1 MSHPEMANRTNK
13 PNRTFSRSCSV
24 CSGSAPHRTEPNST
38 LVRFCSSGFR
48 TLIAFV
54 RFCSNRTRT
63 EQYSCPF
70 VFGKFGLL
78 KAESRSL
85 PSAAA
90 AAGVRINSRIG
101 ESYYKKWPRKFGGTM
116 PEEHSKVAAFLGVRI
131 NSRIEKS
138 YYKEWPRKFGHICC
152 SCNWSWS

>member
-1 MSHPEMANRTNK
+1 MANRTNK

-38 LVRFCSSGFR
+38 LVRFGSSGFR
-48 TLIAFV
+48 TLITFV

-85 PSAAA
+85 HSAAS
-90 AAGVRINSRIG
+90 GLIPGLESHIIKNGRGSSEEQCPKNNGRRNNDRRNSTIQRH
-101 ESYYKKWPRKFGGTM
+101 R
-116 PEEHSKVAAFLGVRI
+116 R
-131 NSRIEKS
+131 
-138 YYKEWPRKFGHICC
+138 
-152 SCNWSWS
+152 